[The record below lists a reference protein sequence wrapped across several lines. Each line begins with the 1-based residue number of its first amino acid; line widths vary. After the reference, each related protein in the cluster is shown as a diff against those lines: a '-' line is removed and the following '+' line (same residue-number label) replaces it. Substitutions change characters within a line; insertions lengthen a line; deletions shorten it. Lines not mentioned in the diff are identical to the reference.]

1 MALHLLDGPSAVVVF
16 GGTALATFLRCGLTE
31 AAITLRALAA
41 LPRRRF
47 RADEARAELAKQ
59 VRAIQQDGLLRAP
72 VGRVGDRE
80 FDDATDALFHDR
92 SVGALLAAHDRH
104 KARRMGDANTAV
116 RVLAQAS
123 ELAPVFG
130 MAGTLIALNQMVGAA
145 LDGGAAMTGAIGMAV
160 VTTLYGILAANLL
173 LAPLARAIER
183 ASGAEE
189 AERQQVM
196 DWLAQQVSQACPRSA
211 LHDPHPVE
219 RAAERGRADHT
230 KAAA

>member
-1 MALHLLDGPSAVVVF
+1 MAANMALHLMDGSSALIVL
-16 GGTALATFLRCGLTE
+16 GGTAVATFLRCGRRETAL
-31 AAITLRALAA
+31 TLRALAA
-41 LPRRRF
+41 LRQRRF
-47 RADEARAELAKQ
+47 SADDARAELARQ

-72 VGRVGDRE
+72 VSHVGDAE

-92 SVGALLAAHDRH
+92 SVAALLAAHERH
-104 KARRMGDANTAV
+104 KARRLGQANTAV

-130 MAGTLIALNQMVGAA
+130 MAGTLVALNRMVGMP

-183 ASGAEE
+183 AARAED
-189 AERQQVM
+189 AERQKVM
-196 DWLAQQVSQACPRSA
+196 DWLARQVVDICPRA
-211 LHDPHPVE
+211 APPERHEAVRHEPA
-219 RAAERGRADHT
+219 RAAA
-230 KAAA
+230 